1 MALVGGLVL
10 GISAKWN
17 AEHKNENGWPRFKPH
32 VFFNIGRVFGF

>member
-17 AEHKNENGWPRFKPH
+17 AKNPNRSAASRFVPH
-32 VFFNIGRVFGF
+32 VFFNVGRVL